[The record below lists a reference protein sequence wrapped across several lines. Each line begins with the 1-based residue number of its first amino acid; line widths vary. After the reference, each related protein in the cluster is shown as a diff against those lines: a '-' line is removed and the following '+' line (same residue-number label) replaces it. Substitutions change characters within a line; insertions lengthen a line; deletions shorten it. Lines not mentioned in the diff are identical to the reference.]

1 MNKKFAIP
9 LAIGLIA
16 LVWFGFNLTGG
27 SSATEDHLRVTVK
40 KGQFVVDITTTGEL
54 EAKKS
59 VKING
64 PSKLRAYRIWQV
76 TVQEMIDEGT
86 FVKKGDFIARLD
98 PSEITN
104 KISES
109 QIEFDK
115 YQSQYTQTQ
124 LDTTLQMRETRD
136 QLINM
141 QYDVEEK
148 QLVLDQSKFE
158 PPATIKKSEIDLEK
172 AKRTLT
178 QATENYV
185 IKRRQNEAKMDE
197 VSATLRK
204 QRLELEGMQ
213 GLLSEFTIMAPEDG
227 MLIYYKTW
235 NGVVKTGSQI
245 QAWNPVVATLPD
257 LSIMLSQ
264 TYVNEVDI
272 RKIKKGQNVE
282 IGLDAFPDKKL
293 KGKVIKVANVGEQR
307 PNSDAKVFQVS
318 IELEGTDDL
327 IKPAMTTS
335 NRIIVETYDESLYI
349 PLECLNS
356 QYDSITYVYKK
367 TKLSTIKQEVKL
379 GSTNNN
385 EVIVLAG
392 LEAGDI
398 VFLARIE
405 DMDDEKVVLLPE
417 MDGIRNPKNEDTPKQ
432 TADQSQPKPSLA
444 HRQ

>member
-1 MNKKFAIP
+1 M
-9 LAIGLIA
+9 
-16 LVWFGFNLTGG
+16 
-27 SSATEDHLRVTVK
+27 
-40 KGQFVVDITTTGEL
+40 
-54 EAKKS
+54 
-59 VKING
+59 
-64 PSKLRAYRIWQV
+64 YRIWQV
-76 TVQEMIDEGT
+76 TVQDMIDEGT
-86 FVKKGDFIARLD
+86 YVKKGQFIARLD

-104 KISES
+104 KINEA

-115 YQSQYTQTQ
+115 IQSQFIQIQ
-124 LDTTLQMRETRD
+124 LDTTLQMRESRD
-136 QLINM
+136 ELINM
-141 QYDVEEK
+141 KYDVEEK
-148 QLVLDQSKFE
+148 QLILDQSKFE
-158 PPATIKKSEIDLEK
+158 PPATIKRSEIDLKK

-178 QATENYV
+178 QATENYK
-185 IKRRQNEAKMDE
+185 IKRRQNVAKMDE

-204 QRLELEGMQ
+204 QRLKLVGMQ
-213 GLLSEFTIMAPEDG
+213 ELLSEFTITAPEDG

-257 LSIMLSQ
+257 LSVMLSQ

-293 KGKVIKVANVGEQR
+293 TGKVIKVANVGEQR

-318 IELEGTDDL
+318 IEIDGTDDL

-335 NRIIVETYDESLYI
+335 NRIITETVDESLYI

-367 TKLSTIKQEVKL
+367 NKLNTIKQEVKL
-379 GSTNNN
+379 GSSNNN

-392 LEAGDI
+392 LEEGDG
-398 VFLARIE
+398 VFLMRIE
-405 DMDDEKVVLLPE
+405 NMDDDEVVLLPE
-417 MDGIRNPKNEDTPKQ
+417 MNGLRNPKNKDTNKQ
-432 TADQSQPKPSLA
+432 TTGQSQAKKGLA